1 MLLGSRS
8 LPVLATGVGS
18 LAALLAIV
26 ETPGL
31 SQFFGCSPLGPL
43 GLLQAAGATAV
54 GTVAAYLWPRL
65 ARFAPAARP

>member
-1 MLLGSRS
+1 VKCRTLLD
-8 LPVLATGVGS
+8 S

-31 SQFFGCSPLGPL
+31 SQFFGCRPLGPL

-54 GTVAAYLWPRL
+54 GTGAAYLWPRFSRS
-65 ARFAPAARP
+65 A